1 MSKKIETTNKAIRI
15 APATA
20 TAALNMLA
28 PGLSLGLFPASEFNA
43 LKRGIEQ
50 LATAPAPTAPDPNQP
65 KMLTAKQAAK
75 RLCVSTRTLAR
86 MANDGTLA
94 RHYLRPGNARSLR
107 YYAVEV
113 DALCD
118 PSA

>member
-1 MSKKIETTNKAIRI
+1 MPEETETTNKAIRI

-50 LATAPAPTAPDPNQP
+50 FATAPIAPDPNQP
-65 KMLTAKQAAK
+65 KMLTVAQAAK
-75 RLCVSTRTLAR
+75 RLCVSRWTLAR
-86 MANDGTLA
+86 MANDGTLT